1 MADAGFMS
9 LVHSS
14 RFDFDAVASGLG
26 VSTSAED
33 CRLRYARLT
42 GAGDASTSSP
52 DSPLKPTAAAS
63 SVSASLTVAEL
74 LAEAD
79 ERSEMHRRKVDAVF
93 QRVGESLGALTLSE
107 GSEGAP
113 LSKEDLTIMRK
124 FTQAQA
130 ARGAAA
136 EAAAKAKAARRAGG
150 AGGAGG
156 EAETKTKEGG
166 TKDAAQAALEVRR
179 SILLVEKGE
188 HERASKVCGRGGGA
202 RCVARRMKGAVLCAL
217 HCTWED
223 SLAGHPCRAAVP

>member
-150 AGGAGG
+150 AGAGGAGG

-188 HERASKVCGRGGGA
+188 HERASKVCGRGGEQG
-202 RCVARRMKGAVLCAL
+202 V
-217 HCTWED
+217 
-223 SLAGHPCRAAVP
+223 